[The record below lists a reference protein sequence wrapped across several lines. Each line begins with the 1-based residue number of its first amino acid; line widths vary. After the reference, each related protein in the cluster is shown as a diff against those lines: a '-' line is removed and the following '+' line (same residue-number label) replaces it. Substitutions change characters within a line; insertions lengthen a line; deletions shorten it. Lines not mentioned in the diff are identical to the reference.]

1 MTTDSADESSMPL
14 AGCTIAIL
22 VVDGF
27 EQVELTGPR
36 LALEQLGASTRIIS
50 EAHGTVQG
58 FNHDQAADRFDTDLT
73 FNETDADEYDAILL
87 PGGAVNSD
95 QIRNMAG
102 AQKLV
107 QDADRLGLPIAV
119 ICHGAWL
126 LVSAKLVQ
134 GRTMTSWPT
143 LEGDVRSAGGNWV
156 DQEVVTDGNLISS
169 RKPGNIPAFNNALI
183 KELKRRMRENVEGTS
198 DEVQNGMSG

>member
-1 MTTDSADESSMPL
+1 MTNDIADESIMPL
-14 AGCTIAIL
+14 ASRTIAVL

-36 LALEQLGASTRIIS
+36 EALEQLGASTRIIS
-50 EAHGTVQG
+50 AARSPIQG
-58 FNHDQAADRFDTDLT
+58 FNHDKAADQFDTDLA
-73 FNETDADEYDAILL
+73 FEETKADEYDAILL
-87 PGGAVNSD
+87 PGGAVNSER
-95 QIRNMAG
+95 IRNMPG

-107 QDADRLGLPIAV
+107 QDANQLGLPIAV

-126 LVSAKLVQ
+126 LVSAGLVQ
-134 GRTMTSWPT
+134 GRKMTSWPT
-143 LEGDVRSAGGNWV
+143 LESDIRSAGGNWV

-169 RKPGNIPAFNNALI
+169 RNPGDIPAFSNALI
-183 KELKRRMRENVEGTS
+183 EELKRRMRENVEGTS